1 MEDKILFRKIDKF
14 GRIVLPSK
22 WRKKFADKHN
32 LVMIRIEQNKLV
44 IEPVIASDL
53 EEFIDAFKVDVDSNA
68 FEDYNKLKRALLGD
82 LLGERE

>member
-1 MEDKILFRKIDKF
+1 IDKF
-14 GRIVLPSK
+14 GRNCFAIK
-22 WRKKFADKHN
+22 MKKKFAD
-32 LVMIRIEQNKLV
+32 KLV

-68 FEDYNKLKRALLGD
+68 FEDYNKLKRT